1 MAEQAMVEVARVRPR
16 GAEALGRVPGVTP
29 SVLRRLGDAMIAAIA
44 AAPPPA

>member
-1 MAEQAMVEVARVRPR
+1 MIEVSRRRPR

-44 AAPPPA
+44 AAAPAA